1 MISFPLALCCVAI
14 ICNFLE
20 INYSGVKE
28 ALREATVTTGRSVGF
43 KASLLSLPRA
53 KLILPVAAPLCEL
66 GQRCD
71 APLISGKSFSWRQYR
86 CRGCRRRRQR
96 WRDQSFSFHAGRQCA
111 WATVLTSGGRGGAVM
126 SHHHGP
132 PLQWEEGRPPRWH
145 VGWEQ
150 EGKPR

>member
-1 MISFPLALCCVAI
+1 MISFSLALCCVAI

-66 GQRCD
+66 GQRCSSD
-71 APLISGKSFSWRQYR
+71 LEEELLVAPVPLSGLPAAPPALARSEFLLP
-86 CRGCRRRRQR
+86 RRQAVCLSNCT
-96 WRDQSFSFHAGRQCA
+96 DQWGKR
-111 WATVLTSGGRGGAVM
+111 GAVT

-132 PLQWEEGRPPRWH
+132 PLQ
-145 VGWEQ
+145 
-150 EGKPR
+150 